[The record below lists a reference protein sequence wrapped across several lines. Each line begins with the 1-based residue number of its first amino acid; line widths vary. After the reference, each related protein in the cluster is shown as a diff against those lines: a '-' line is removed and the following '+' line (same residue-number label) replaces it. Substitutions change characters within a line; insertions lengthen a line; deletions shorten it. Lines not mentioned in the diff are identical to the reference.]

1 MLKGQTTELIDVN
14 LFSQIL
20 RGCIAVLKLEAH
32 LLHASTTAPLGR
44 MLVMGVMVMM
54 MGVGEVHFSSVLLLR
69 LESPFV
75 FSDKFGVGN
84 PSVRAG

>member
-1 MLKGQTTELIDVN
+1 MWIRFGWHDLAG
-14 LFSQIL
+14 
-20 RGCIAVLKLEAH
+20 
-32 LLHASTTAPLGR
+32 LHRCPKAGGTLAARVHHRSAGTDADDGGDGDDDGG
-44 MLVMGVMVMM
+44 GV
-54 MGVGEVHFSSVLLLR
+54 VHFSSVLLLR

>member
-1 MLKGQTTELIDVN
+1 MS

-20 RGCIAVLKLEAH
+20 LGCIAVLKLEAH

-44 MLVMGVMVMM
+44 MLMMGVMVMM

-69 LESPFV
+69 LESSFV

>member
-14 LFSQIL
+14 LLSQIL
-20 RGCIAVLKLEAH
+20 LGCIAVLKLEAH

-44 MLVMGVMVMM
+44 MLVMM
-54 MGVGEVHFSSVLLLR
+54 MGVGKVHFSLVLLLR